1 MQDKKC
7 IDAVCIFFYFI
18 RQKGRKD
25 LSESD
30 NQDNYKKERLY
41 KSKPGKHER
50 PLFDDGPTANQI
62 EY

>member
-1 MQDKKC
+1 MH
-7 IDAVCIFFYFI
+7 FLYFI

-25 LSESD
+25 LPEND
-30 NQDNYKKERLY
+30 NQDNYKKEWLY

-50 PLFDDGPTANQI
+50 PLFDAGPRVNQI